1 MRRKIIALLPH
12 GTRGR
17 TALLSC
23 KPEPE
28 KELRYPMYY
37 LFAGG
42 LQPQSAP
49 PADGRGVLAI
59 LTPQEAHSA
68 ALPTGLSVP
77 AAPADP
83 HESQFCWLHIDRT
96 GVTGHL
102 RTVCWWWITTRRR
115 RTAPPT

>member
-1 MRRKIIALLPH
+1 MRRKIVAALPC

-49 PADGRGVLAI
+49 PAA
-59 LTPQEAHSA
+59 
-68 ALPTGLSVP
+68 
-77 AAPADP
+77 
-83 HESQFCWLHIDRT
+83 
-96 GVTGHL
+96 
-102 RTVCWWWITTRRR
+102 
-115 RTAPPT
+115 

>member
-1 MRRKIIALLPH
+1 MRRKIIAALPC

-42 LQPQSAP
+42 LQPQSCLLYTSP
-49 PADGRGVLAI
+49 SPRDRG
-59 LTPQEAHSA
+59 
-68 ALPTGLSVP
+68 
-77 AAPADP
+77 
-83 HESQFCWLHIDRT
+83 
-96 GVTGHL
+96 
-102 RTVCWWWITTRRR
+102 
-115 RTAPPT
+115 

>member
-1 MRRKIIALLPH
+1 MRRKIIAVLPH

-17 TALLSC
+17 TALLPR

-59 LTPQEAHSA
+59 HTPQEAHTA
-68 ALPTGLSVP
+68 AQPAGLSV
-77 AAPADP
+77 
-83 HESQFCWLHIDRT
+83 
-96 GVTGHL
+96 
-102 RTVCWWWITTRRR
+102 
-115 RTAPPT
+115 

>member
-1 MRRKIIALLPH
+1 MFR
-12 GTRGR
+12 
-17 TALLSC
+17 

-59 LTPQEAHSA
+59 LTPQETHSA
-68 ALPTGLSVP
+68 ALPAGLSR
-77 AAPADP
+77 AN
-83 HESQFCWLHIDRT
+83 CTCR
-96 GVTGHL
+96 
-102 RTVCWWWITTRRR
+102 
-115 RTAPPT
+115 PT